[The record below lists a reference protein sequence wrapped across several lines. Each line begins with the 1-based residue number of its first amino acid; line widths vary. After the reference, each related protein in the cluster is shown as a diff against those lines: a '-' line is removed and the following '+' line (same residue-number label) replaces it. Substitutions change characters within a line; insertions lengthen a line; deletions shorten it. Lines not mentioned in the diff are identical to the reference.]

1 MKMELDASGGH
12 IALKAP
18 PNAATIVRQI
28 PGARHDAKR
37 QTWLL
42 PVSWATCV
50 VARAVVGDDLQ
61 IGPRLSEWA
70 KRERAG
76 RIDPALAMREAKEL
90 PPDSPWGI
98 MLDQEV
104 EVTDE

>member
-1 MKMELDASGGH
+1 MKMELDASGAH

-50 VARAVVGDDLQ
+50 VARAVVGDELQ
-61 IGPRLSEWA
+61 IGPRLREWA
-70 KRERAG
+70 VRERQG
-76 RIDPALAMREAKEL
+76 RIDPALAMREAKDL
-90 PPDSPWGI
+90 MPDSPWGI
-98 MLDQEV
+98 VLDQEV
-104 EVTDE
+104 EVAE